1 MKKSATIKKK
11 SFPSLAIREIAG
23 IKIDVRSPQVI
34 YIHIGEFIYYIDD
47 STGENIIEFWHQSES
62 E

>member
-1 MKKSATIKKK
+1 MKKQ
-11 SFPSLAIREIAG
+11 SFPSIAIREIAG
-23 IKIDVRSPQVI
+23 IKIDVRSPKVI

-47 STGENIIEFWHQSES
+47 STSENIMEFYHESES

>member
-1 MKKSATIKKK
+1 MKEK

-47 STGENIIEFWHQSES
+47 STGENIMECWHQSES

>member
-1 MKKSATIKKK
+1 MKKQ

-23 IKIDVRSPQVI
+23 IKIDVRSPKVV
-34 YIHIGEFIYYIDD
+34 YIHIDEFIYYIDN
-47 STGENIIEFWHQSES
+47 STGEQIIEVYKQSEQ

>member
-1 MKKSATIKKK
+1 MKKQSFQYFAT
-11 SFPSLAIREIAG
+11 REIAG
-23 IKIDVRSPQVI
+23 IKIDVRSPKVI

-47 STGENIIEFWHQSES
+47 STGENIMKFWHQSES